1 MPEKRTGV
9 GEYELQSLLGRDSRA
24 SVGATATATVS
35 PVFVWA
41 LLIVCAQISIY
52 HHH

>member
-24 SVGATATATVS
+24 AVSATATATVS
-35 PVFVWA
+35 LVFVWP
-41 LLIVCAQISIY
+41 LLIVCAQVLLY